1 MTLKDCFVAELERE
15 VERSRRALQN
25 LPDGQGEWKPHDKS
39 MKFQYLA
46 GMVATIPHWI
56 AAQVTKDWLDI
67 APADG
72 QSSIKL
78 PEGFSAAE
86 CVKALDES
94 AEAGRKALRD
104 TTDAHLA
111 TNWQL
116 KVKGAVVQEGPRH
129 ELIQDS
135 FNHWAHHR
143 GQMTVY
149 LRLTGAKVPSLYGP
163 SADEQGFS

>member
-1 MTLKDCFVAELERE
+1 MTLREFFAAELDRE

-39 MKFQYLA
+39 MKFEYLA
-46 GMVATIPHWI
+46 GMVATIPQWI
-56 AAQVTKDWLDI
+56 AVQVTQDSLDI

-72 QSSIKL
+72 KSSIKM
-78 PEGFSAAE
+78 PGAFSASE
-86 CVKALDES
+86 YVKALDES
-94 AEAGRKALRD
+94 AEAARKALRE
-104 TTDAHLA
+104 TTDQHLA
-111 TNWQL
+111 ANWQL

-129 ELIQDS
+129 QLIQDS

-163 SADEQGFS
+163 SADEKGFS

>member
-1 MTLKDCFVAELERE
+1 MTLREFFADELERE

-25 LPDGQGEWKPHDKS
+25 LPDGQGDWKPHDKS
-39 MKFQYLA
+39 MKFEYLA
-46 GMVATIPHWI
+46 GMVATIPQWI
-56 AAQVTKDWLDI
+56 AAQVTKDWHDI

-72 QSSIKL
+72 QSSIKM
-78 PEGFSAAE
+78 PKAFSAAE
-86 CVKALDES
+86 YVKALDES
-94 AEAGRKALRD
+94 AEAARTALRD
-104 TTDAHLA
+104 TSDAHLA

-149 LRLTGAKVPSLYGP
+149 LRLTGEKVPSLYGP